1 MLTLH
6 KPRQRTRKPIARR
19 IVPVA
24 LAASV
29 ALLAAGRAS
38 AQYPGGGSG
47 GTGGSG
53 GGTYSSGSGYGNS
66 GKAIGIGVGAAAG
79 AGLLFLAMHK
89 SSVTGCVQPAE
100 DGLRFVDEKK
110 NTSYALVSGDVLL
123 KAGQRVQLR
132 GSKAKNAT
140 GTATFTAKKL
150 VKDLGSCGTTAGA
163 TPPVASADAKPIEP

>member
-1 MLTLH
+1 MLTDTR
-6 KPRQRTRKPIARR
+6 PASSRRKPFASR
-19 IVPVA
+19 IVRIT

-29 ALLAAGRAS
+29 ALLAAGLAS
-38 AQYPGGGSG
+38 AQYPGGGTG
-47 GTGGSG
+47 GTGGTC
-53 GGTYSSGSGYGNS
+53 GGTSTPSGDYGNS

-110 NTSYALVSGDVLL
+110 NTSYALVTGDVLL

-132 GSKAKNAT
+132 GSKAS
-140 GTATFTAKKL
+140 GVQTFTAKKL
-150 VKDLGSCGTTAGA
+150 VKDLGSCDTT
-163 TPPVASADAKPIEP
+163 TPAAAPPSTSADAKPSQP